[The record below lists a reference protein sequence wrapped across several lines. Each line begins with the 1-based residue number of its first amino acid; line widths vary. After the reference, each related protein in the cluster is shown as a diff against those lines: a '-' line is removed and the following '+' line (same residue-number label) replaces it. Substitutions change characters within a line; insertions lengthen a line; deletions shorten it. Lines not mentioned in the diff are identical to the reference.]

1 MCKYLYFKTTKLKI
15 KLSKISYLLVMW
27 WNIHRKFATNL
38 AALYLFCMTY
48 YATNIVMNQF
58 KQVFKSNIK

>member
-1 MCKYLYFKTTKLKI
+1 
-15 KLSKISYLLVMW
+15 MW

-58 KQVFKSNIK
+58 QQVFKVILNDSCIILFYFVYFLSGTIV